1 MIAKIFSSA
10 LNNDFCYAEFLAYY
24 TLKNKSNNSCEYQPD
39 ELDDRLIEKN
49 HEESSYPK
57 QIKLMISGER
67 MWCHKVRRILR
78 YHVPNK
84 ILYPEIFAYHV
95 LFFSYPFRDE
105 KKLLSG
111 LPPLYQNKLQEQ
123 GVQDIVSNKEIKFEP
138 YVGLVDEVY
147 SRLSETLTIKIR
159 IVKLKM
165 IKFQEQNVPTTMIQK
180 TQKQTKLLQFQLL
193 CQKYYQIMKSQKV

>member
-138 YVGLVDEVY
+138 YGGLVDEVY

-159 IVKLKM
+159 IVKLTM

>member
-1 MIAKIFSSA
+1 MR
-10 LNNDFCYAEFLAYY
+10 C
-24 TLKNKSNNSCEYQPD
+24 
-39 ELDDRLIEKN
+39 R
-49 HEESSYPK
+49 
-57 QIKLMISGER
+57 
-67 MWCHKVRRILR
+67 KVRRTLR

-84 ILYPEIFAYHV
+84 ISHPKQFVHHV
-95 LFFSYPFRDE
+95 LLLFYPFRN
-105 KKLLSG
+105 KKELLSG
-111 LPPLYQNKLQEQ
+111 LPPLYKNKLQEQ

-138 YVGLVDEVY
+138 YGGLVDEVY

-193 CQKYYQIMKSQKV
+193 CQKYYQIMKSQMV

>member
-1 MIAKIFSSA
+1 MF
-10 LNNDFCYAEFLAYY
+10 
-24 TLKNKSNNSCEYQPD
+24 
-39 ELDDRLIEKN
+39 
-49 HEESSYPK
+49 
-57 QIKLMISGER
+57 QIKFHIKNNLFIMYYFYSIHS
-67 MWCHKVRRILR
+67 
-78 YHVPNK
+78 
-84 ILYPEIFAYHV
+84 EI
-95 LFFSYPFRDE
+95 
-105 KKLLSG
+105 KKELLSG

-138 YVGLVDEVY
+138 YGGLVDEVY